1 MEELDRKILPF
12 VEMTAIEKKKK
23 KNYTYACIFSLIQN
37 RCLCESCIWKVSINV
52 SYLYV
57 GWKKDWGGW
66 VIPVEQ
72 TNKKMRKSFKEAAS
86 ESLAC

>member
-1 MEELDRKILPF
+1 MEELNRKNLPF
-12 VEMTAIEKKKK
+12 VEMMAIEKK
-23 KNYTYACIFSLIQN
+23 KNYTYACIFSLIQKK
-37 RCLCESCIWKVSINV
+37 CLCESCIWKVSINV

-66 VIPVEQ
+66 VISEVEQ
-72 TNKKMRKSFKEAAS
+72 TNKKMHKSFKEAAS